1 MSSSTAEDRLPRWQ
15 RRPESRPEEIIGA
28 ALHVFGEQGFART
41 RLEDVAKRA
50 GVSKGTLYL
59 YFKSKEDLF
68 REMARSCVSAS
79 LAEGEEFVRTFQG
92 STRELLEQFIRRY
105 WAKMNDPVNL
115 RLVRVVH
122 LELTNF
128 PELAR
133 FYFQEVIMQMRS
145 LIQSIIQLGIERG
158 EFRPVNPG
166 FAARALQT
174 LCTQLAQY
182 QHHFRAYD
190 LHPMSHEELQ
200 SGIIDLYLNGVLLQP
215 GSAELKEA
223 V

>member
-1 MSSSTAEDRLPRWQ
+1 MSSSTTEDRVPRWQ
-15 RRPESRPEEIIGA
+15 RRPESRPEEILDA

-68 REMARSCVSAS
+68 REMARSCMSAS

-92 STRELLEQFIRRY
+92 STRDLLEQFIRRY

-133 FYFQEVIMQMRS
+133 FYFQEVITQMRS

-158 EFRPVNPG
+158 EFRPVNSG
-166 FAARALQT
+166 FAARALQI
-174 LCTQLAQY
+174 LCAQLAQY

-190 LHPMSHEELQ
+190 PNPMSHDELQ
-200 SGIIDLYLNGVLLQP
+200 SGIIDIYLNGVLLQP
-215 GSAELKEA
+215 ASDLKEA

>member
-1 MSSSTAEDRLPRWQ
+1 MSSSTTEDRVPRWQ
-15 RRPESRPEEIIGA
+15 RRPESRPEEILEA

-41 RLEDVAKRA
+41 RLEEVARRA

-68 REMARSCVSAS
+68 REMARACVSAS
-79 LAEGEEFVRTFQG
+79 VAQEEEFVRTFEG
-92 STRELLEQFIRRY
+92 STRDLLEQFIRRY
-105 WAKMNDPVNL
+105 WAKMNEPANL
-115 RLVRVVH
+115 RLVRVVQ

-133 FYFQEVIMQMRS
+133 FFFQEVILRMRS
-145 LIQSIIQLGIERG
+145 LIQSIIELGIERG

-166 FAARALQT
+166 FVARALQT
-174 LCTQLAQY
+174 LCAQLAQS
-182 QHHFRAYD
+182 QHHYRAYD
-190 LHPMSHEELQ
+190 LHPMSYDELQ
-200 SGIIDLYLNGVLLQP
+200 SGIIDLYLNGVLQQP
-215 GSAELKEA
+215 ASELKES

>member
-1 MSSSTAEDRLPRWQ
+1 MSSSTAEDRVPRWQ
-15 RRPESRPEEIIGA
+15 RRPESRPEEILEA

-41 RLEDVAKRA
+41 RLEEVARRA

-68 REMARSCVSAS
+68 REMARACVSAS
-79 LAEGEEFVRTFQG
+79 VAQEEEFVRTFEG
-92 STRELLEQFIRRY
+92 STKDLLNQFIRRY
-105 WAKMNDPVNL
+105 WAKMNEPANL
-115 RLVRVVH
+115 RLVRVVQ

-133 FYFQEVIMQMRS
+133 FFFQEVILRMRS
-145 LIQSIIQLGIERG
+145 LIQSIIELGIERG

-174 LCTQLAQY
+174 LCAQLAQS

-190 LHPMSHEELQ
+190 IHPMSYDELQ
-200 SGIIDLYLNGVLLQP
+200 SGIIDLYLNGVLHQP
-215 GSAELKEA
+215 APELKES

>member
-1 MSSSTAEDRLPRWQ
+1 MSTSTAEDRVPRWQ
-15 RRPESRPEEIIGA
+15 RRPESRPEEILEA

-41 RLEDVAKRA
+41 RLEEVARRA

-68 REMARSCVSAS
+68 REMARACVSAS
-79 LAEGEEFVRTFQG
+79 VAQEEEFVRTFEG
-92 STRELLEQFIRRY
+92 STRDLLEQFIRRY
-105 WAKMNDPVNL
+105 WAKMNEPANL
-115 RLVRVVH
+115 RLVRVVQ

-133 FYFQEVIMQMRS
+133 FFFQEVILRMRS
-145 LIQSIIQLGIERG
+145 LIQSIIELGIERG

-174 LCTQLAQY
+174 LCAQLAQS

-190 LHPMSHEELQ
+190 IHPMSYDELQ
-200 SGIIDLYLNGVLLQP
+200 SGIIDLYLNGVLQQP
-215 GSAELKEA
+215 APELKES

>member
-1 MSSSTAEDRLPRWQ
+1 MSSSTAEDRVPRWQ
-15 RRPESRPEEIIGA
+15 RRPESRPEEILDA

-68 REMARSCVSAS
+68 REMARFCVSAS

-92 STRELLEQFIRRY
+92 TTRDLLEQFIRRY

-133 FYFQEVIMQMRS
+133 FYFQEVITQMRS

-158 EFRPVNPG
+158 EFRTVNPG
-166 FAARALQT
+166 FDARALQI
-174 LCTQLAQY
+174 LCAQLAQY

-190 LHPMSHEELQ
+190 LHPMSHDELQ

-215 GSAELKEA
+215 ASELKEA

>member
-1 MSSSTAEDRLPRWQ
+1 MSSSTAEDRVPRWQ
-15 RRPESRPEEIIGA
+15 RRPESRPEEILEA

-41 RLEDVAKRA
+41 RLEEVAKRA

-68 REMARSCVSAS
+68 REMARACVSAS
-79 LAEGEEFVRTFQG
+79 VAQEEEFVRTFEG
-92 STRELLEQFIRRY
+92 STKDLLEQFIRRY
-105 WAKMNDPVNL
+105 WAKMNEPANL
-115 RLVRVVH
+115 RLVRVVQ

-133 FYFQEVIMQMRS
+133 FFFQEVIRRMRS
-145 LIQSIIQLGIERG
+145 LIQSIIELGIERG

-174 LCTQLAQY
+174 LCAQLAQS

-190 LHPMSHEELQ
+190 LHPMSHDELQ
-200 SGIIDLYLNGVLLQP
+200 WGIIDLFLNGVLQQP
-215 GSAELKEA
+215 ASESKES

>member
-1 MSSSTAEDRLPRWQ
+1 MSSSTDEDRVPRWQ
-15 RRPESRPEEIIGA
+15 RRPESRPQEILEA

-41 RLEDVAKRA
+41 RLEEVARRA

-68 REMARSCVSAS
+68 REMARACVSAS
-79 LAEGEEFVRTFQG
+79 VAEGEEFVRTFQG
-92 STRELLEQFIRRY
+92 STRDLLEQFIRRY
-105 WAKMNDPVNL
+105 WAKMNEPANL

-133 FYFQEVIMQMRS
+133 FFFQEVILRMRTM
-145 LIQSIIQLGIERG
+145 IQSIIDLGIERG
-158 EFRPVNPG
+158 EFRPVDSA
-166 FAARALQT
+166 FSARALQT
-174 LCTQLAQY
+174 LCAQLAQS
-182 QHHFRAYD
+182 QHAFRAYD
-190 LHPMSHEELQ
+190 LHPMSNDDLE
-200 SGIIDLYLNGVLLQP
+200 SGIIDLYLNGVLQRP
-215 GSAELKEA
+215 SSVSKES

>member
-1 MSSSTAEDRLPRWQ
+1 MSSSTAEDRVPRWQ
-15 RRPESRPEEIIGA
+15 RRPESRPEEILDA

-68 REMARSCVSAS
+68 REMARFCVSAS
-79 LAEGEEFVRTFQG
+79 LAEGEEFVRTFHG
-92 STRELLEQFIRRY
+92 STRDLLEQFIRRY

-133 FYFQEVIMQMRS
+133 LYFQEVITQMRS

-158 EFRPVNPG
+158 EFRTVNSG
-166 FAARALQT
+166 FAARALQI
-174 LCTQLAQY
+174 LCAQLAQY

-190 LHPMSHEELQ
+190 LHPMSHDELE
-200 SGIIDLYLNGVLLQP
+200 SGIIDLYLNGVLL
-215 GSAELKEA
+215 
-223 V
+223 

>member
-1 MSSSTAEDRLPRWQ
+1 MRISKS
-15 RRPESRPEEIIGA
+15 PEERKKEI
-28 ALHVFGEQGFART
+28 L
-41 RLEDVAKRA
+41 DVAEELFTTKGYAETTINDILRKIGIA
-50 GVSKGTLYL
+50 KGTFYY

-133 FYFQEVIMQMRS
+133 FYFQEVITQMRS

-158 EFRPVNPG
+158 EFRPVNSG
-166 FAARALQT
+166 FAARALQI
-174 LCTQLAQY
+174 LCAQLAQY

-190 LHPMSHEELQ
+190 PNPMSHDELQ
-200 SGIIDLYLNGVLLQP
+200 SGIIDIYLNGVLLQP
-215 GSAELKEA
+215 ASDLKEA

>member
-1 MSSSTAEDRLPRWQ
+1 MSSSTAEDRVPRWQ
-15 RRPESRPEEIIGA
+15 RRPESRPEEILDA

-68 REMARSCVSAS
+68 REMARFCVSAS

-92 STRELLEQFIRRY
+92 TTRDLLEQFIRRY

-133 FYFQEVIMQMRS
+133 FYFQEVITQMRS

-158 EFRPVNPG
+158 EFRTVNPG
-166 FAARALQT
+166 FAARALQI
-174 LCTQLAQY
+174 LCAQLAQY

-190 LHPMSHEELQ
+190 LHPMSHDELQ

-215 GSAELKEA
+215 ASELKEA